1 MIDEMMKHKK
11 RMKSFVLPEDEFMLE
26 KLLNDPLC
34 VITEKKV
41 DFAAK
46 ELVYMV
52 YIEWTEYIEEE

>member
-1 MIDEMMKHKK
+1 
-11 RMKSFVLPEDEFMLE
+11 MKSFVLPEDEFMLE